1 MNESEEIAY
10 QTKLSELRIQL
21 NLIDEDLVKLLIS
34 RFSLTNEI
42 GKLKQNNNQPIY
54 DPDREASIIQ
64 SLSGTLQKSRLSCTE
79 LEILT
84 TCILEIY
91 REIMKQSKISQ
102 SNL

>member
-1 MNESEEIAY
+1 MNKSEEIAY

-21 NLIDEDLVKLLIS
+21 NVIDEDLVKLLIS

-42 GKLKQNNNQPIY
+42 GMLKQNNNQPIY
-54 DPDREASIIQ
+54 DPDREASIIH
-64 SLSGTLQKSRLSCTE
+64 SLSGTIQKNHLSCTD

-84 TCILEIY
+84 TCIIEVY
-91 REIMKQSKISQ
+91 REIMNQSKFSQ